1 MNSRHNSRDMIR
13 FSVAGRVQG
22 VGFRAHSRRAAL
34 AAGLTGWAK
43 NCADGSVDILLVGD
57 SEAIAA
63 ARQQIISGPRG
74 ARVDQ
79 VTDLSAPTSC
89 NLESFSIG

>member
-1 MNSRHNSRDMIR
+1 MSSRHIMR

-22 VGFRAHSRRAAL
+22 VGFRAHSRRVAV

-63 ARQQIISGPRG
+63 ARQQIIRGPRG

-79 VTDLSAPTSC
+79 VTDLSAPTAS
-89 NLESFSIG
+89 NFESFSIG